1 MGCPATFHPINH
13 DGMFDSPVPLFIQ
26 SPGIRE
32 TGPSGLGCGDC
43 AGMDVVVVDSS
54 YGGMYVMLEEKLAN
68 VWRSLK
74 TGWKRAVSLP
84 AWTRFCGFQG
94 FSVAVVPDHLF
105 FGPHRIV
112 KLGFGKLYFYLM
124 ALNGFNSGWSWSS
137 SSPLT

>member
-1 MGCPATFHPINH
+1 
-13 DGMFDSPVPLFIQ
+13 MFDSPVPLFIQ

-54 YGGMYVMLEEKLAN
+54 YGGMYVMLVEKLAN

-84 AWTRFCGFQG
+84 DERAFVDFRGSSWQLFLTTY
-94 FSVAVVPDHLF
+94 FSA
-105 FGPHRIV
+105 RIG
-112 KLGFGKLYFYLM
+112 L
-124 ALNGFNSGWSWSS
+124 
-137 SSPLT
+137 